1 MYSASKEWEVD
12 RKYCIGRVLE
22 RVGLQRCR
30 RLNRRQTGWD
40 TEVVRLRIIMHISW
54 LTRGTQDSYTCRRR
68 RTTSSTVI
76 YVLGTWTQCFSI
88 KRMISSKV

>member
-54 LTRGTQDSYTCRRR
+54 LTRVTQDDYICRRR
-68 RTTSSTVI
+68 CPGTSFSTVT
-76 YVLGTWTQCFSI
+76 YVRGT
-88 KRMISSKV
+88 